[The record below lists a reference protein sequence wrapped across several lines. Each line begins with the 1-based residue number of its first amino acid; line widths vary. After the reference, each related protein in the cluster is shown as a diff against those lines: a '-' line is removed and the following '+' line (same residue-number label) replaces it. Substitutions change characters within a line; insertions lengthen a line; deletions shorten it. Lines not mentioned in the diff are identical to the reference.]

1 MMTLGVVCGLW
12 GVTFF
17 GSRPSQP
24 WKHIMSWVQHYKQA
38 NNSNVASHA
47 SLKAV
52 AQIGWNPPEGDWI
65 MLNTYGASSSSS
77 GGCGGLLRNVNGQWF
92 GGFSL
97 HLGRKIVL
105 HIDSNVV
112 VQKLQSDKNGSV
124 VGWRIIQEIKR
135 LLAMDWEVKICHS
148 YRESNACA
156 DLLANLRCDDEPGMR
171 VYEQCPASLIHYY

>member
-1 MMTLGVVCGLW
+1 MTLGVVCGLW

-77 GGCGGLLRNVNGQWF
+77 GF
-92 GGFSL
+92 I
-97 HLGRKIVL
+97 KIVL
-105 HIDSNVV
+105 HIDYNVV

-148 YRESNACA
+148 YRESNACV
-156 DLLANLRCDDEPGMR
+156 DLLANLRCDHEPGMR
-171 VYEQCPASLIHYY
+171 VYEQCPASLNSLLLADVM